1 MYRYFYF
8 PDRIKY
14 DSPERTGLPFDTV
27 AFNSSD
33 GTHLSGWFIPAVG
46 VAPHHAK
53 GSVIHMHGNA
63 QNMTAHWTYAEWLPH
78 QGYNLFTF
86 DYRGYGNSHG
96 SPEPQGMLEDAIA
109 ALDHMR
115 HRNDIDTNQLF
126 VFGQSLGGM
135 LAIAA
140 AASSPQGVRAVL
152 AEAPV
157 HSYSAWAED
166 QMPEKELAL
175 DDTHCASSY
184 IAKLAPIPLLL
195 IHSLTDRVVPY
206 SHSTQLF
213 SAASEPK
220 HLETLTEG
228 EHNDAM
234 TERHGTRYQDLALTF
249 FAKAG

>member
-14 DSPERTGLPFDTV
+14 DSPARAGLPFEPV
-27 AFNSSD
+27 SFSSSD

-46 VAPHHAK
+46 VAPHQAK

-63 QNMTAHWTYAEWLPH
+63 QNMTAHWAYAEWLVH

-115 HRNDIDTNQLF
+115 RRSDIDTTRLF

-140 AASSPQGVRAVL
+140 AASSPQGIRAVL

-184 IAKLAPIPLLL
+184 VAKLTPIPLLL

-213 SAASEPK
+213 AEAGEPK

-234 TERHGTRYQDLALTF
+234 TEHHGTRYQDLALTF